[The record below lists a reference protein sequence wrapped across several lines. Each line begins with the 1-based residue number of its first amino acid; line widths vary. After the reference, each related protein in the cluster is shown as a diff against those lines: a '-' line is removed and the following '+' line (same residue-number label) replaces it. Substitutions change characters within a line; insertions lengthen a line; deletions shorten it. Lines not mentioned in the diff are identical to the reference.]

1 MRAVE
6 AWRPI
11 VANFQMIDVRQQV
24 SISTFL
30 EFDGTQVT
38 PNDRRPGELGT
49 LLDQV
54 EKLTRT
60 LRG

>member
-11 VANFQMIDVRQQV
+11 VANFQLVDVRQQV
-24 SISTFL
+24 SLSTFG

-38 PNDRRPGELGT
+38 PNDRRPGEAKT
-49 LLDQV
+49 LFGQL
-54 EKLTRT
+54 EKMTT
-60 LRG
+60 ALRG

>member
-1 MRAVE
+1 
-6 AWRPI
+6 
-11 VANFQMIDVRQQV
+11 MIDVRQQV